1 MTRTALILLAVCAF
15 AAFGLHRRQA
25 DAAVEGVSAEQ
36 RAATLRFAATVAPKD
51 RAWILAAVAS
61 ARPEARRLID
71 EVDGLIEVR
80 TDLSSADAI
89 GMAQMQDGQ
98 ATVSLDARLLNG
110 ERAVDRSVSV
120 LHEIGHIVDFVLVED
135 ELRGRMDAAIPRLGT
150 PAVEERFA
158 ETFARWALGGRVDR
172 GLGRA
177 ARAPGHRAR
186 PAPLAAVFV
195 RPQQR
200 ADAGDRA
207 EDREQP
213 QP

>member
-36 RAATLRFAATVAPKD
+36 RAATLRFTATVAPKD

-98 ATVSLDARLLNG
+98 A
-110 ERAVDRSVSV
+110 
-120 LHEIGHIVDFVLVED
+120 
-135 ELRGRMDAAIPRLGT
+135 
-150 PAVEERFA
+150 
-158 ETFARWALGGRVDR
+158 
-172 GLGRA
+172 
-177 ARAPGHRAR
+177 
-186 PAPLAAVFV
+186 
-195 RPQQR
+195 
-200 ADAGDRA
+200 
-207 EDREQP
+207 
-213 QP
+213 

>member
-158 ETFARWALGGRVDR
+158 ETFAKWALGGRVSIAGD
-172 GLGRA
+172 GYGI
-177 ARAPGHRAR
+177 PNPPSIEDWG
-186 PAPLAAVFV
+186 APLAQLSYAL
-195 RPQQR
+195 P
-200 ADAGDRA
+200 AG
-207 EDREQP
+207 
-213 QP
+213 

>member
-158 ETFARWALGGRVDR
+158 ETFAKWALGGRVSIAGD
-172 GLGRA
+172 GYGI
-177 ARAPGHRAR
+177 PNPPSIEDWG
-186 PAPLAAVFV
+186 APLARLAIELDL
-195 RPQQR
+195 RR
-200 ADAGDRA
+200 
-207 EDREQP
+207 
-213 QP
+213 